1 MKAACLL
8 LLTLCWVN
16 LGLDASPLP
25 WGDDV
30 ARPASSS
37 AGARRASGHVGPAAQ
52 KAHRPAPLPSTHSAS
67 GNHRNAKRPGTN
79 QSAGPVK
86 GAFVRIQTARGAL
99 PGPTSNIARP
109 AAPLL
114 NNARHRGP
122 NPAVVGGSAEAAGKN
137 AGAINGSTMK
147 RRP

>member
-8 LLTLCWVN
+8 LLTLCGVN
-16 LGLDASPLP
+16 LEASPCS
-25 WGDDV
+25 WAGNV
-30 ARPASSS
+30 APPASSS
-37 AGARRASGHVGPAAQ
+37 DGARRASGHVGPAAQ